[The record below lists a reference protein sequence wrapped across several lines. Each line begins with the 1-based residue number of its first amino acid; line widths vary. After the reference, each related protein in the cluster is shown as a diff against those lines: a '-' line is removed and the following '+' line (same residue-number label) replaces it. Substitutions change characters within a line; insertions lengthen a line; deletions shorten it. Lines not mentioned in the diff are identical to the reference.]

1 MLNIVRFIWRNNIL
15 FLFLI
20 LEALSFTLIFQWNN
34 YHKAGF
40 INSSNKVS
48 GNLLMAI
55 SETKEY
61 VNLKKENDSLAN
73 ENSQLRSLAKQ
84 SYYIFNDSSFKVN
97 DSLHQLQ
104 YYYTPAKVINNSIY
118 KRSNYITLNKGS
130 KSGIKPDMGV
140 ICANGVV
147 GTVVNVSG
155 DFSVVMSL
163 LHEKYS
169 LGVMFKKDNA
179 IGSLLWDGI
188 NPKEAIIT
196 DIPDYVKVNIGDT
209 IVTTS
214 FSTLFP
220 EGIMVGLVNKY
231 IRKSGD
237 EHSIAKINLSTHFG
251 NLSYVYVIENFK
263 KQEQLELEKKAKGK
277 IK

>member
-1 MLNIVRFIWRNNIL
+1 M
-15 FLFLI
+15 
-20 LEALSFTLIFQWNN
+20 
-34 YHKAGF
+34 
-40 INSSNKVS
+40 
-48 GNLLMAI
+48 LMAL

-73 ENSQLRSLAKQ
+73 ENAQFRSLAKQ
-84 SYYIFNDSSFKVN
+84 SYYLYSDSSFKAN
-97 DSLHQLQ
+97 DSIHQLQ
-104 YYYTPAKVINNSIY
+104 YYYISAKVITNSIY

-130 KSGIKPDMGV
+130 RSGIKQDMGV

-147 GTVVNVSG
+147 GTVVNVSD

-179 IGSLLWDGI
+179 IGSLLWDGT
-188 NPKEAIIT
+188 NPQEAIIT
-196 DIPDYVKVNIGDT
+196 DIPDYVKVNVGDT

-214 FSTLFP
+214 YSTLFP
-220 EGIMVGLVNKY
+220 EGIMVGRVTEF
-231 IRKSGD
+231 IQKSGN

-251 NLSYVYVIENFK
+251 SLSYVYVIENFK
-263 KQEQLELEKKAKGK
+263 KQEQLDLEKKAKALNK
-277 IK
+277 EK